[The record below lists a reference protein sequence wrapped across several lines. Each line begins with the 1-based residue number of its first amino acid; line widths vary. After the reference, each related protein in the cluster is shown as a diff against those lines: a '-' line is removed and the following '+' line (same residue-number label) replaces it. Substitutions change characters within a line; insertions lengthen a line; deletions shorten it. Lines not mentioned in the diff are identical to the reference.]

1 VNGLYPFLIA
11 FQFLTR
17 LPVRLPGPPDERD
30 IGRSLLYYPLV
41 GLLLGLV
48 LAALAGAL
56 RDTAPLLGAALLLT
70 AWVVMTGGLH
80 LDGLADSADAWV
92 GGQGSRERSLAIMKD
107 PCCGPAG
114 VVALML
120 VLVLKLASL
129 ETLVAQHQA
138 LPLALAPLMGRASL
152 TALFISTPYVRPG
165 GLGEA
170 LARCARRPAAA
181 VVAVA
186 VAAIALTTGRS
197 GLWPLASALVTFIAL
212 RALMLRR
219 LGGPTGDIAG
229 ALLEIIEASTLVAA
243 AMLCPPP
250 GGSA

>member
-1 VNGLYPFLIA
+1 MKRLRPLLIA
-11 FQFLTR
+11 LQFLTR

-30 IGRSLLYYPLV
+30 IGRSLIYYPLV

-80 LDGLADSADAWV
+80 LDGLADSADAWI

-114 VVALML
+114 VVALTL
-120 VLVLKLASL
+120 VLLLKLASL

-138 LPLALAPLMGRASL
+138 LPLVLAPLIARTSIP
-152 TALFISTPYVRPG
+152 ALFLSTPYVRPG
-165 GLGEA
+165 GFGEA
-170 LARCARRPAAA
+170 LARCPRWPAAA

-186 VAAIALTTGRS
+186 VAAIALAAGRS

-219 LGGPTGDIAG
+219 LGGTTGDTAG
-229 ALLEIIEASTLVAA
+229 ALIEIIEASTLVAA
-243 AMLCPPP
+243 AMLCPP